1 MRDGQVNE
9 YALHFVVPVPANVK
23 DIAFTWQSLAG
34 RPLPYTINIITSDPD
49 VLPRPALNI
58 SAAGNVPMDIE
69 TFAIALRCSGLRAA
83 EVEVTIAI
91 EVTLN
96 RSTKNTTELV
106 FRRKKICLESDP
118 NENMVDDPL
127 LLETVIAPPNGLVTL
142 IIGGILAAL
151 LVSVL
156 IIVAYCARGGPTAKR
171 NAHHHHLHQHDGQS
185 LRTSSFQR
193 LPTACHPSYGPPSLV
208 FPPAPTSTLPRHP
221 EQQHLHTGGDVGSTA
236 SGGPAASGSDADE
249 QLLQRRIH
257 EVTVQRCRVR
267 LSNLLQEGTF
277 GRVYRGTYNDCQPVL
292 VKTVEQNASPAQ
304 VSVLLREGMS
314 LWGVAHPGIQSILG
328 VSVEDHIPPFLLFA
342 APHGTRN
349 LKLFLQ
355 EPAARALTTIQI
367 VQMAS
372 QLALALEHLHSH
384 GLVHRDIAAR
394 NCVIDDGLHVRLTDC
409 ALARDLFPA
418 DYSCLGDRENRPVK
432 WLALEALTG
441 KRFGEASDAWSFG
454 VLMWELCT
462 LARQP
467 YQEIV
472 DDEMEQFLRD
482 GYRLAQ
488 PVNCPDEL

>member
-1 MRDGQVNE
+1 MHGPIDQIDSGMGGHQTQT
-9 YALHFVVPVPANVK
+9 L
-23 DIAFTWQSLAG
+23 Q
-34 RPLPYTINIITSDPD
+34 LPH
-49 VLPRPALNI
+49 
-58 SAAGNVPMDIE
+58 
-69 TFAIALRCSGLRAA
+69 
-83 EVEVTIAI
+83 
-91 EVTLN
+91 
-96 RSTKNTTELV
+96 
-106 FRRKKICLESDP
+106 
-118 NENMVDDPL
+118 
-127 LLETVIAPPNGLVTL
+127 
-142 IIGGILAAL
+142 AAL
-151 LVSVL
+151 
-156 IIVAYCARGGPTAKR
+156 T
-171 NAHHHHLHQHDGQS
+171 DG
-185 LRTSSFQR
+185 
-193 LPTACHPSYGPPSLV
+193 C
-208 FPPAPTSTLPRHP
+208 
-221 EQQHLHTGGDVGSTA
+221 
-236 SGGPAASGSDADE
+236 GSDDE

-257 EVTVQRCRVR
+257 EVTVQSCRVG
-267 LSNLLQEGTF
+267 LFVKLQEGTF
-277 GRVYRGTYNDCQPVL
+277 GRVYRGTYNECQPVL
-292 VKTVEQNASPAQ
+292 VKTVKENASQSQ

-314 LWGVAHPGIQSILG
+314 LWGVSHPGIQSILG
-328 VSVEDHIPPFLLFA
+328 VSVEDHVPPYLLFA

-355 EPAARALTTIQI
+355 EPTARSLTTIQI
-367 VQMAS
+367 VQMAT

-409 ALARDLFPA
+409 ALARDLFPG

-432 WLALEALTG
+432 WLALEALTD